1 MYITEKEVP
10 EGKVVYATIAVRDIE
25 NDTVF
30 VGNVIFGADIVE
42 HDPPSDEL
50 IMLADTALTV
60 CDGPTEIIR
69 ALANIGYIPV
79 IEDDDDCLVDIAV
92 PDDLSGLE

>member
-50 IMLADTALTV
+50 TMLADTALTV
-60 CDGPTEIIR
+60 CDGHTEIIK
-69 ALANIGYIPV
+69 ALASIGYIPV

>member
-10 EGKVVYATIAVRDIE
+10 EGKVVFATMAVRDIE
-25 NDTVF
+25 NDDIY

-50 IMLADTALTV
+50 IMLTDTAIAV
-60 CDGPTEIIR
+60 CKGHTEIIKT
-69 ALANIGYIPV
+69 LANMGYMPI

>member
-10 EGKVVYATIAVRDIE
+10 EGKVVYATIAVRDVE

-50 IMLADTALTV
+50 IMLADTALAV
-60 CDGPTEIIR
+60 CQGHTEIIKT
-69 ALANIGYIPV
+69 LASMGYMPI
-79 IEDDDDCLVDIAV
+79 IEDDDDCLADIAV